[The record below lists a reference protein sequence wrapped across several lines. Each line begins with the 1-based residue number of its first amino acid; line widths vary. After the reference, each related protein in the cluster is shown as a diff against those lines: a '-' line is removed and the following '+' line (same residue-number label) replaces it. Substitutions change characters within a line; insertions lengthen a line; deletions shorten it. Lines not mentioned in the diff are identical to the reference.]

1 MCNKD
6 RLRVA
11 GSMVFAATA
20 LFLLAGFSGCVAPS
34 ANAPTLAAPAGG
46 ATPLAAT
53 VAVAP
58 ADETPTATPQ
68 EEVAG
73 VHGASAEN
81 VIAALAGA
89 WGSEDVYGP
98 TLEIL
103 SSGAYTLTHDYG
115 DEVKTVFTGTL
126 MLEEGNI
133 LIEHFGPGLLTPH
146 GNLLLLSG
154 YWPDSLSFIL
164 HRVGADETLQPFQ
177 PVGAIE
183 LPALAGSSVTSM
195 TIVESWTGLSPV
207 APIEATFHLT
217 PAPQGLKGVA
227 HFSAAG
233 YRDPITATASISI
246 PVEILNQFLVML
258 AGTPLEEGPYQPL
271 INHTDDYP
279 SIALIV
285 ETSAGRFTFD
295 TQSQGETHVP
305 WRALI
310 EGREYVTYADNPAQA
325 WRLLD
330 PYLAR
335 PIQTA
340 LIEQAQ

>member
-1 MCNKD
+1 MSNQN
-6 RLRVA
+6 RFGVI
-11 GSMVFAATA
+11 GSVVFAAAA
-20 LFLLAGFSGCVAPS
+20 LFLLAGVSGCVAPS
-34 ANAPTLAAPAGG
+34 VNAPTL

-53 VAVAP
+53 LTVAP
-58 ADETPTATPQ
+58 AAETPTATPQ
-68 EEVAG
+68 EEVAA
-73 VHGASAEN
+73 VHGVSPEN

-98 TLEIL
+98 MLEIL

-115 DEVKTVFTGTL
+115 DEAKVVFTGTL
-126 MLEEGNI
+126 LLEDGNI
-133 LIEHFGPGLLTPH
+133 LIEHFGSGLLTPH
-146 GNLLLLSG
+146 DNLLLLSG

-164 HRVGADETLQPFQ
+164 HRISPDGTLQPFQ
-177 PVGAIE
+177 PVGTIE
-183 LPALAGSSVTSM
+183 LPALAGSMVTSM

-217 PAPQGLKGVA
+217 PAPQALEGFA

-233 YRDPITATASISI
+233 YRDPITATAPISI
-246 PVEILNQFLVML
+246 PMEVFNQFLATL
-258 AGTPLEEGPYQPL
+258 AITPLEEGPYQPL

-285 ETSAGRFTFD
+285 ETSVGRFTFE
-295 TQSQGETHVP
+295 TQSQGENHVP
-305 WRALI
+305 WKALI
-310 EGREYVTYADNPAQA
+310 EGREYVTYAVNPAQA

-340 LIEQAQ
+340 LIEQAE

>member
-11 GSMVFAATA
+11 GIMVFAAIA
-20 LFLLAGFSGCVAPS
+20 LFLLAGISGCVAPS
-34 ANAPTLAAPAGG
+34 INAPTLAAPAGG

-58 ADETPTATPQ
+58 ADETPTATP
-68 EEVAG
+68 
-73 VHGASAEN
+73 
-81 VIAALAGA
+81 L
-89 WGSEDVYGP
+89 
-98 TLEIL
+98 
-103 SSGAYTLTHDYG
+103 
-115 DEVKTVFTGTL
+115 
-126 MLEEGNI
+126 
-133 LIEHFGPGLLTPH
+133 
-146 GNLLLLSG
+146 
-154 YWPDSLSFIL
+154 
-164 HRVGADETLQPFQ
+164 GADETLQPFQ

-285 ETSAGRFTFD
+285 ETSAGQFTFD